1 MSVAAVSSAST
12 RPRFQ
17 EREQSRR
24 SRADVA
30 AHPHHAPSA
39 SGHWLRTAGVLA
51 PLVIGE
57 VVKDADKRWRY
68 IRITSVAMALISEG
82 LYAHKVHQERERLVE
97 QQR

>member
-1 MSVAAVSSAST
+1 MPQEFQQRELT
-12 RPRFQ
+12 RRA
-17 EREQSRR
+17 QSE
-24 SRADVA
+24 
-30 AHPHHAPSA
+30 PHRHSPSA

-82 LYAHKVHQERERLVE
+82 LYAHRVHQEQVDRERQAE
-97 QQR
+97 R